1 MAHKKFIEN
10 PLGVRLSKKES
21 LLIPLQEQEERIPA
35 CFLSDLYGPRNRGYG
50 GKDTSLP
57 SRGLAPES
65 LWGCHPG
72 CFWVALFLRL
82 AAKATWMV
90 ALRLHYPEASVVMQS
105 PGSERPAKGK
115 KANIVIFPLLMLT
128 CSLLL
133 NQPRSLVAPPALARR
148 SASWSPRGPRGEVE
162 GLEQIFPRRLQQSG
176 LVTAPEA
183 KNCSF
188 LWSPRCLRQKG
199 NNLLKECLSLFKYPC
214 NFPLAAKENQNLE
227 HS

>member
-21 LLIPLQEQEERIPA
+21 LLIPLQEQEERISA
-35 CFLSDLYGPRNRGYG
+35 CFLSDLYGPRNKGYG

-57 SRGLAPES
+57 SRGLAPGH

-82 AAKATWMV
+82 AAKETWMI

-115 KANIVIFPLLMLT
+115 KANIVNFSPSDAYLFSTLK
-128 CSLLL
+128 
-133 NQPRSLVAPPALARR
+133 
-148 SASWSPRGPRGEVE
+148 SASLSGCLTSAGRLF
-162 GLEQIFPRRLQQSG
+162 GLLES
-176 LVTAPEA
+176 
-183 KNCSF
+183 
-188 LWSPRCLRQKG
+188 LR
-199 NNLLKECLSLFKYPC
+199 P
-214 NFPLAAKENQNLE
+214 
-227 HS
+227 